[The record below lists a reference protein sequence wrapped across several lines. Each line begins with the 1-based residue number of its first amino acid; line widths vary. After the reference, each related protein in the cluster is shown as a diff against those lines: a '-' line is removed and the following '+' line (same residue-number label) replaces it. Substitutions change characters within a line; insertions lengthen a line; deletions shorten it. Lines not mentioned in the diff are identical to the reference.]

1 MAASACPT
9 ILPIVIKTPPVRSA
23 PKITNIFLVFI
34 VWLLEVYYISPSQ
47 LYLLRVNEGTEFII
61 DFFC

>member
-1 MAASACPT
+1 MTASACPT
-9 ILPIVIKTPPVRSA
+9 ILPIVTKTPPVRSA

-34 VWLLEVYYISPSQ
+34 VWLSEVYYIAPSQ
-47 LYLLRVNEGTEFII
+47 LYLLRVKEGAEIII

>member
-23 PKITNIFLVFI
+23 PKITNIFLVLI
-34 VWLLEVYYISPSQ
+34 VWLSSYYISPSQ
-47 LYLLRVNEGTEFII
+47 LYLLRVNEGTEFIL